1 MSNRIRQGTLDE
13 PQREAGGDIKI
24 IRHCLDGAIIRD
36 SLRQPHTIEIHC
48 VSGNR
53 LEALKR
59 SLLRLQE
66 DGPDR

>member
-1 MSNRIRQGTLDE
+1 MNHIRQGTIDE
-13 PQREAGGDIKI
+13 PQREADGDVRV
-24 IRHCLDGAIIRD
+24 IRHALDGGVIRD

-53 LEALKR
+53 LEALKAA
-59 SLLRLQE
+59 LKRLQD